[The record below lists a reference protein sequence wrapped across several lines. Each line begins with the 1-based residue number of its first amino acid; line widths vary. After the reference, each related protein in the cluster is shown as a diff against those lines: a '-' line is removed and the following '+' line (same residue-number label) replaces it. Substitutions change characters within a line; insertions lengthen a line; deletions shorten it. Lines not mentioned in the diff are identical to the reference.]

1 MPLIEQGELPKDAL
15 LEKYKQTGAKT
26 DCYFVDIPKQVSQAQ
41 YIEAFYTTPLFKI
54 ERFILALVARRPSTD
69 EQAKSLAQ
77 GEAKNFSA
85 WSVEQQTTE
94 QLLLCDFMGKTR
106 SWLKSSPISTSIS
119 ASIDTAD
126 GNNSTRLY
134 FGSAVIPKQDH
145 PSGKAR
151 IGIGFQL
158 LGGFHHVYSKALLKA
173 AYVRLLA

>member
-1 MPLIEQGELPKDAL
+1 MPLIQQGPLPQDAL
-15 LEKYKQTGAKT
+15 LNKYHLQGAKT

-69 EQAKSLAQ
+69 EQANALARSKT
-77 GEAKNFSA
+77 KNFAA
-85 WSVEQQTTE
+85 WSVEAQTPE

-106 SWLKSSPISTSIS
+106 SWLKSTAIST
-119 ASIDTAD
+119 AD
-126 GNNSTRLY
+126 ANNSTRLY
-134 FGSAVIPKQDH
+134 FGSAVVPKQDH
-145 PSGKAR
+145 TSGKAR
-151 IGIGFQL
+151 VGIGFQL